1 MDISSQAIRVRNSH
15 PTAVPLLLAFTLPRS
30 ASYIDLLTGIDES
43 AMNLHRRNR
52 PQGLFTEVPTGSLLI
67 QEKAAN
73 RTSGE
78 PNLWSSSSLFM
89 GIAQTYHEQF

>member
-52 PQGLFTEVPTGSLLI
+52 PQGLFTEVPRIEILGSSQHLGSPK
-67 QEKAAN
+67 QQQK
-73 RTSGE
+73 
-78 PNLWSSSSLFM
+78 SL
-89 GIAQTYHEQF
+89 E